1 MPTTL
6 DPSVRPEDRF
16 ISAFEVNKGQ
26 TLNGTNASIARQRE
40 AAIERFAE
48 LGIPTKDL
56 EAWKYTDISKVL
68 KHPYAL
74 ELGPTTATLVRD
86 DIEPFLIDGLDA
98 HRLVFVNGHL
108 DASLSDV
115 GELPAGVVITSLEQA
130 GADHADLLEA
140 HYGAYADADNEAMT
154 ALNTAFVQDGAFVF
168 IPSGTLLEKPVLVL
182 EINASE
188 QDLMTQPRNLF
199 VAEDGAVGRIIEAQY
214 TLGTAQT
221 FTNAVTEAFVGS
233 KGNLE
238 HYLVQNEGDDASR
251 VQTMHAYHEEDSVFS
266 TTTVTLSG
274 EVVRNNL
281 TITPDGTFCES
292 NLFGLFIGKDEMH
305 VDNHTLV
312 EHVQPDCVSNELYK
326 GVLNDNSTGVFNGKV
341 FVDRDSQRINAYQ
354 SNKSIVLSDR
364 ADMYSKPEL
373 EIYADDV
380 ECSHGATMGQ
390 LDEEAIFYL
399 RSRGISKQHAR
410 ILMLRAF
417 TRDVLDE
424 VQVEPLRDRLDTM
437 ITDRFASYHT

>member
-1 MPTTL
+1 MPITL

-40 AAIERFAE
+40 DAIEHFE
-48 LGIPTKDL
+48 QLGIPTKSL

-74 ELGPTTATLVRD
+74 ELAPSTPTLVRD

-98 HRLVFVNGHL
+98 HRLVFVNGRL

-115 GELPAGVVITSLEQA
+115 GELPSGVVVTSLEQA
-130 GADHADLLEA
+130 GDAHADIIDK
-140 HYGAYADADNEAMT
+140 HYGAYADTDDEAMT
-154 ALNTAFVQDGAFVF
+154 ALNTAFVQDGAFVY
-168 IPSGTLLEKPVLVL
+168 IPSGTLLEKPIFLL
-182 EINASE
+182 EINTSE
-188 QDLMTQPRNLF
+188 EDLLTQPRNLF
-199 VAEDGAVGRIIEAQY
+199 IAEDGAVGRIIETQH
-214 TLGTAQT
+214 TLGTART
-221 FTNAVTEAFVGS
+221 FTNAVTEAFVGA

-238 HYLVQNEGDDASR
+238 HYVVQNEGDRASR
-251 VQTMHAYHEEDSVFS
+251 VQTLHAYQENDSVFS

-292 NLFGLFIGKDEMH
+292 NLFGLFIGKDDMH
-305 VDNHTLV
+305 IDNHTTV

-326 GVLNDNSTGVFNGKV
+326 GVLNDDSTGVFNGKV

-390 LDEEAIFYL
+390 LDDEAIFYL
-399 RSRGISKQHAR
+399 RSRGLSEQHAR

-424 VQVEPLRDRLDTM
+424 VHIEPLRDRLDTM
-437 ITDRFASYHT
+437 ITDRFSSYHK